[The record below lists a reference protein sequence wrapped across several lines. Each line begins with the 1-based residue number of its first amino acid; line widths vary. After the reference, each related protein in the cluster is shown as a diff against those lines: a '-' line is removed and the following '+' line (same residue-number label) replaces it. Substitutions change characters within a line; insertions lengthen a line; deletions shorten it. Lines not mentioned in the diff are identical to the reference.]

1 MLRNTR
7 KFIETEIA
15 NLNGRLS
22 ILENSRSWNLTRPL
36 RSIARASSVDDTL
49 IECCE
54 WSPTSEKG
62 LYSK

>member
-36 RSIARASSVDDTL
+36 RSIAQRARST
-49 IECCE
+49 
-54 WSPTSEKG
+54 TR
-62 LYSK
+62 